1 MENQTT
7 VTYFV
12 LLGFSYSPPV
22 QMFLFSTFF
31 LIYAVTLMGN
41 VMIMAAIRS
50 DSRLHSPMYFFLSHL
65 SFVDICTSSIM
76 VPNLLLNFYATKTI
90 SYGGCIAQ
98 MFLILLTGAAEE
110 FILAAMAYDRYIAIC
125 KPMYYVHIMNSAV
138 CRSLVGSAWMIS
150 CLYGLTNAL
159 PLLKLVFCGPNTI
172 HHFSCELPSLLALSC
187 TETSQNTMTFFI
199 SSIIVAAPLF
209 SVILVSYIHIIS
221 TVLKMSSAEAKRK
234 TFSTCSSH
242 LIVVFLFFGTGSF
255 RYMRPSSASSLIVD
269 DFFSIQYS
277 VSTPMLNPIIYS
289 LNTRAVKEAI
299 KKLIGCKPLM
309 SHVLQKC

>member
-22 QMFLFSTFF
+22 QMFLFCTFS

-41 VMIMAAIRS
+41 MLIMAAIRS
-50 DSRLHSPMYFFLSHL
+50 NNHLHSPMYFFLSHL
-65 SFVDICTSSIM
+65 SFIDICFST
-76 VPNLLLNFYATKTI
+76 VTLPKLLLNFYASKKI

-98 MFLILLTGAAEE
+98 VFFIFLTGTTEA
-110 FILAAMAYDRYIAIC
+110 FVLGAMAYDRYTAIC
-125 KPMYYVHIMNSAV
+125 KPMYYVKMMNSAV
-138 CRSLVGSAWMIS
+138 CRSLVGSAWTIS
-150 CLYGLTNAL
+150 CLFALTNAL

-172 HHFSCELPSLLALSC
+172 QHFSCELPSLLALSC

-199 SSIIVAAPLF
+199 SSSIVAAPSL
-209 SVILVSYIHIIS
+209 VILVSYIHIIA
-221 TVLKMSSAEAKRK
+221 TVLKMNSAEAKRK

-242 LIVVFLFFGTGSF
+242 LIIVVLFFGTGCF
-255 RYMRPSSASSLIVD
+255 RHMRPSSASSLIVD

-277 VSTPMLNPIIYS
+277 ISTPMLNPIIYS
-289 LNTRAVKEAI
+289 LNTRAVREATQ
-299 KKLIGCKPLM
+299 KLIGCKPLM
-309 SHVLQKC
+309 AHVMQKC